1 MKLKRGKM
9 LVDPPAC
16 ASSDI
21 AFTLIIFF
29 LVCAAVQPET
39 GLSQALPKTEEKSE
53 EREQSKNLEVSIT
66 PSSIVLN
73 GSPLQLPEFAR
84 RLSAELN
91 KKTREQD
98 KIVVVKSAP
107 DTPYPIWINV
117 SRTIDDAGGILTL
130 ELESERTIEV
140 K

>member
-9 LVDPPAC
+9 LVDPPEC

-39 GLSQALPKTEEKSE
+39 GMSQALPKAEEKSE
-53 EREQSKNLEVSIT
+53 ERQQSKNLEVSIT
-66 PSSIVLN
+66 PTSIVLN
-73 GSPLQLPEFAR
+73 GSPLQLPEFTR
-84 RLSAELN
+84 RIAAEL
-91 KKTREQD
+91 KTKTREQD
-98 KIVVVKSAP
+98 RIVVMKSAP
-107 DTPYPIWINV
+107 ETPYPAWIRV
-117 SRTIDDAGGILTL
+117 SRAIDSAGGILTL
-130 ELESERTIEV
+130 EVESEKTIQI

>member
-39 GLSQALPKTEEKSE
+39 GMSQALPKTEEKSE
-53 EREQSKNLEVSIT
+53 ERDQSKNLEVSIT

-84 RLSAELN
+84 RLSAELK

-98 KIVVVKSAP
+98 RIVVVKSAP
-107 DTPYPIWINV
+107 DTPYPVWIGV
-117 SRTIDDAGGILTL
+117 SRAIDEAGGVLTL
-130 ELESERTIEV
+130 ELESDRIIPVE
-140 K
+140 